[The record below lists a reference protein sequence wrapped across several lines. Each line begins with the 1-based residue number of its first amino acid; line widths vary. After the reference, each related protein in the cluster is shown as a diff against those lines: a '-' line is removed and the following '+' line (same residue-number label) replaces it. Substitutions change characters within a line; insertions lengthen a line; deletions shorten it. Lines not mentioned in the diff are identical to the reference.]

1 VIWHLKQGQPL
12 SLCYTDVNIPL
23 INSGFGMTHRSGK
36 YFIGE
41 VNRRLAPWIFFS
53 LVFLS
58 GLGITATL
66 WRHAER
72 QHIEHL
78 RLAFESSA
86 DMATQVISNRIN
98 NYSVVMRGVKGFF
111 EGSDYISIEEFRTYV
126 QALNVQAKLPGV
138 QGIGL
143 VTLVPHSDKV
153 RHIAEIR
160 KQNLPDYSIK
170 PEGQRDLYTPISH
183 IEPLTDEN
191 LKALGFDTNTLP
203 QARTA
208 MEQSRDSGDVAIT
221 SRITLVQDAGKQ
233 GVFAFVMYLPIYK
246 QGVKLDTQAELR
258 AANSGWV
265 DVPFRM
271 NDFMAGLRGAIDPD
285 LDFDIHDRSPDFDP
299 IPLYHSDGISHHDR
313 ALSGSLQTSRELNF
327 GGRQWSL
334 QLSTTPAFKERISS
348 GGHASLIAI
357 AGIAVTFTLSLL
369 TWLLSSGRESAH
381 SRFQQLFKQAGDG
394 ILLISR
400 DHRLIDANPA
410 ALKMLGYSRTE
421 ILQRYLPDIVAP
433 HEHARLDS
441 EVSRMMTG
449 VTHLEEWMH
458 VRKDGSEFA
467 AEVCASQ
474 LNNQFYFAILRDLT
488 ERKHAEQRILRLT
501 HLYQALSETNQAIVR
516 MIDESELFPL
526 VCRCAVDFGGMK
538 MAWIGQINDADQCI
552 EPVARYGEGLAYL
565 DKLTISSRW
574 DLQLGCGPTGTAL
587 RENRPVIVNDYLDDP
602 MTQHWHENAKTF
614 GWYSAAAFPIQRN
627 DKPFAVFSVYHTQ
640 KDAFDNDAINLLKE
654 MAGDISFA
662 LDNFDR
668 EHQRHLTEKA
678 LFKSESHFRF
688 VTESSQALIWVSD
701 TDKRCIWFNKVWL
714 NFTGRTIEQELG
726 NGWMEGVHPDDIEQC
741 KDLFFV
747 QFERQEPFCMEYR
760 LKRHDGEY
768 RWIIDNG
775 APYFDDQGLFQ
786 GYIGS
791 CLDVTERKAAE
802 QALAENEAKMS
813 AVLENVSAYI
823 YIKDEDGRYQYVNRN
838 CLTLW
843 NLSMNEVIG
852 ATDDKFFDAQSARRI
867 RKTDQSVLVE
877 GKAIQTE
884 ESNIV
889 TATGKTATYWAV
901 KIPLRREN
909 GSIYGICGISTDI
922 SELKRLE
929 MSLLENEKLL
939 SESQRIARIGSW
951 RIDLPANKVTWSD
964 ETYRI
969 FQTTQDS
976 FKQNIEAFTQR
987 IDPQERQALQ
997 TWLNDLLEHEKA
1009 GTQQFKMLLPDGNER
1024 ILEMHGEL
1032 NCDANGQATAINGTV
1047 QDITERL
1054 LAEQQLRLN
1063 AQVFD
1068 FSREGIIIT
1077 DAQNKI
1083 VSVNPAYT
1091 EISGYSFEEALGRNP
1106 RLVSSGKQD
1115 KAFYEEMWRQILNQ
1129 GHWQGEVIN
1138 RRKNGKLF
1146 PQWLSISVIRDQS
1159 GHISH
1164 HIGIFNDLSEYK
1176 AAEERIQFLSN
1187 FDPLTHLPNRDLLRD
1202 RTQLALAAAQRAN
1215 SSFALM
1221 YLDVDRFKIVND
1233 SMGPSIG
1240 DQLLK
1245 ELARR
1250 LIEHLHPDDTLCR
1263 QGGDEFIFLLPNTD
1277 AEGAAHVAQKM
1288 LELIAQPFT
1297 LEGQRMT
1304 LTASIGIAQYP
1315 QDGNE
1320 LEQLAQ
1326 SADAALFRAK
1336 QNGRNN
1342 FQFFTR
1348 QLHQQAH
1355 DMLQIENELRQALER
1370 NELIL
1375 YYQPQIDAKTAKI
1388 IGVEAL
1394 IRWQHPQK
1402 GMVPPGRFIPVAEES
1417 GLIVDIGDWVLHK
1430 AIQQNVSW
1438 QNEGLDI
1445 VPVAVNLS
1453 VAQFRQD
1460 RLYQL
1465 VAQSLREYKLDPAFL
1480 ELEMTEGIAMENSEK
1495 TISTLNQ
1502 LHALGV
1508 KLAIDDFG
1516 TGYSSLSYL
1525 KRFQIDKLK
1534 IDQSFVRDLGRDT
1547 EDAAIV
1553 TAIIGMAK
1561 GLGFKTIAEGVETQD
1576 QLDFLR
1582 EKQCDEIQGYFF
1594 SKPVPPEVF
1603 AEMLRK
1609 GSL

>member
-1 VIWHLKQGQPL
+1 
-12 SLCYTDVNIPL
+12 
-23 INSGFGMTHRSGK
+23 MTHRSGK

-41 VNRRLAPWIFFS
+41 VNRRLTPWIFFS
-53 LVFLS
+53 LVLLS
-58 GLGITATL
+58 GLGITTTL
-66 WRHAER
+66 WRHAEQQR
-72 QHIEHL
+72 IERL
-78 RLAFESSA
+78 RLAFESSS
-86 DMATQVISNRIN
+86 DMATQVIRSRIN

-111 EGSDYISIEEFRTYV
+111 EGSDYISIEEFRSYI

-143 VTLVPHSDKV
+143 VTLVPHSDKS

-160 KQNLPDYSIK
+160 KQNIPDYSIK
-170 PEGQRDLYTPISH
+170 PEGQRAVYAPISH
-183 IEPLTDEN
+183 IEPLTDDN
-191 LKALGFDTNTLP
+191 LKALGFDTFTLP
-203 QARTA
+203 HARTT
-208 MEQSRDSGDVAIT
+208 MELSRDTGEIAIT
-221 SRITLVQDAGKQ
+221 PRITLVQDAGKQ
-233 GVFAFVMYLPIYK
+233 DVFAFVMYLPIYK
-246 QGVKLDTQAELR
+246 QGVKLNTPAELR
-258 AANSGWV
+258 AANAGWV

-271 NDFMAGLRGAIDPD
+271 NDFMAGLRGEIDPD
-285 LDFDIHDRSPDFDP
+285 LDFDIHDRSPDYDP
-299 IPLYHSDGISHHDR
+299 IPLYHSDAVSHHAR
-313 ALSGSLQTSRELNF
+313 ALSGSLQTSRELEF
-327 GGRQWSL
+327 GGRKWIL
-334 QLSTTPAFKERISS
+334 QLSTTPAFKDRISS
-348 GGHASLIAI
+348 GDHALLIAT
-357 AGIAVTFTLSLL
+357 AGIAVTLTLSLL

-381 SRFQQLFKQAGDG
+381 SRFRLLFKQAGDG

-410 ALKMLGYSRTE
+410 ALKMLGYSRNE
-421 ILQRYLPDIVAP
+421 LLERRLPDIVAT
-433 HEHARLDS
+433 HEHSRLEFD
-441 EVSRMMTG
+441 VNLMMPG
-449 VTHLEEWMH
+449 ITHLEEWIH

-474 LNNQFYFAILRDLT
+474 LNSQFYLTILRDLT
-488 ERKHAEQRILRLT
+488 ERKNAEQRILRLT

-538 MAWIGQINDADQCI
+538 MAWIGQLNKSDQRI
-552 EPVARYGEGLAYL
+552 EPVARYGEGLAFL
-565 DKLTISSRW
+565 DNLDYSSRG
-574 DLQLGCGPTGTAL
+574 DLQLDCGITGKAL
-587 RENRPVIVNDYLDDP
+587 LENRPVIVKDYLNDP
-602 MTQHWHENAKTF
+602 MTRHWHESAKTF
-614 GWYSAAAFPIQRN
+614 GWHSAAAFPIQRN
-627 DKPFAVFSVYHTQ
+627 DKPFAVFSVYHAQ
-640 KDAFDNDAINLLKE
+640 KDAFDKDAINLLKE
-654 MAGDISFA
+654 MADDISFA

-668 EHQRHLTEKA
+668 ENQRQLTEKA
-678 LFKSESHFRF
+678 LYKSESHFRF

-701 TDKRCIWFNKVWL
+701 TDKKCTWFNKVWL
-714 NFTGRTIEQELG
+714 DFTGRTMEQELG
-726 NGWMEGVHPDDIEQC
+726 NGWMEGVHPDDIHQC
-741 KDLFFV
+741 KDLFFS
-747 QFERQEPFCMEYR
+747 QFDHQKPFSMEYR
-760 LKRHDGEY
+760 LKHHDGQY
-768 RWIIDNG
+768 RWIFDNG
-775 APYFDDQGLFQ
+775 APYFDDQGVFQ

-791 CLDVTERKAAE
+791 CQDVTERKAAE

-813 AVLENVSAYI
+813 AVLENVSACI
-823 YIKDEDGRYQYVNRN
+823 YIKDEAGRYQFVNRN

-843 NLSMNEVIG
+843 NLTMDEVIG
-852 ATDDKFFDAQSARRI
+852 ATDEKLFDEQSAAQI
-867 RKTDQSVLVE
+867 RKNDRCVLVE
-877 GKAIQTE
+877 GKAVQTE

-889 TATGKTATYWAV
+889 TSTGKAASYWAV

-909 GSIYGICGISTDI
+909 GSIYGLCGISTDI

-929 MSLLENEKLL
+929 MSLRDNEKLL
-939 SESQRIARIGSW
+939 SESQRIAQIGSW
-951 RIDLPANKVTWSD
+951 RIDLPANNVTWSD
-964 ETYRI
+964 ETYHI
-969 FQTTQDS
+969 FQTTHDN
-976 FKQNIEAFTQR
+976 FEQNLEAFTKR
-987 IDPQERQALQ
+987 IHPQERPGLQ
-997 TWLNDLLEHEKA
+997 KWLNGILEHETA
-1009 GTQQFKMLLPDGNER
+1009 GPHQFKLLLPEGNER

-1032 NCDANGQATAINGTV
+1032 NCDAKGKPIAINGTV

-1054 LAEQQLRLN
+1054 QAEQQLRLN

-1091 EISGYSFEEALGRNP
+1091 EISGYSFQESLGKNP

-1115 KAFYEEMWRQILNQ
+1115 KAFYEDMWRQILNQ

-1138 RRKNGKLF
+1138 RRKNGSLY
-1146 PQWLSISVIRDQS
+1146 PQWLSISVIRDPS
-1159 GHISH
+1159 GRISH
-1164 HIGIFNDLSEYK
+1164 HIGILNDLSEHK

-1245 ELARR
+1245 ELANRF
-1250 LIEHLHPDDTLCR
+1250 IEHLHPDDTVCR

-1348 QLHQQAH
+1348 QLHQHAH
-1355 DMLQIENELRQALER
+1355 EMLQVENELRQALER

-1375 YYQPQIDAKTAKI
+1375 YYQPQIDAKTSKI

-1402 GMVPPGRFIPVAEES
+1402 GMVPPGRFIPIAEES
-1417 GLIVDIGDWVLHK
+1417 GLIVDIGDWVLHT
-1430 AIQQNVSW
+1430 AIRQNVTW
-1438 QNEGLDI
+1438 QSEGLDI

-1460 RLYQL
+1460 RLYRL
-1465 VAQSLREYKLDPAFL
+1465 IAQSLREYKLDPALL
-1480 ELEMTEGIAMENSEK
+1480 ELEMTEGIAMENTEQ

-1609 GSL
+1609 GSI

>member
-1 VIWHLKQGQPL
+1 ML
-12 SLCYTDVNIPL
+12 
-23 INSGFGMTHRSGK
+23 
-36 YFIGE
+36 
-41 VNRRLAPWIFFS
+41 
-53 LVFLS
+53 LS
-58 GLGITATL
+58 GLSITATL
-66 WRHAER
+66 WRQAEQQR
-72 QHIEHL
+72 IEHL

-86 DMATQVISNRIN
+86 DMATQVIRNRID
-98 NYSVVMRGVKGFF
+98 NYSVVMRGVRGFF
-111 EGSDYISIEEFRTYV
+111 EGSDYISVEEFRTYI
-126 QALNVQAKLPGV
+126 QALNVQTKLPGV

-143 VTLVPHSDKV
+143 VTLVPNSDKA

-160 KQNLPDYSIK
+160 EQNLPDYSIK
-170 PEGQRDLYTPISH
+170 PEGQRDVYAPISH
-183 IEPLTDEN
+183 IEPLTDDN
-191 LKALGFDTNTLP
+191 LKALGFDIFTLP
-203 QARTA
+203 HSRTA
-208 MEQSRDSGDVAIT
+208 MELSRDTGDIAIT
-221 SRITLVQDAGKQ
+221 SRITLVQDVGKQ
-233 GVFAFVMYLPIYK
+233 DVFAFVMYLPIYK
-246 QGVKLDTQAELR
+246 QGLKLNTPAEHR
-258 AANSGWV
+258 AANAGWV

-285 LDFDIHDRSPDFDP
+285 LDIEIHDRAPDYDP
-299 IPLYHSDGISHHDR
+299 IPLYHSDGISHRDR
-313 ALSGSLQTSRELNF
+313 ALSGSLQISRELAF
-327 GGRQWSL
+327 GGRQWIL
-334 QLSTTPAFKERISS
+334 QLSTTPAFEERISA
-348 GGHASLIAI
+348 GDPALLIAI
-357 AGIAVTFTLSLL
+357 AGIAVTLSLSLL

-394 ILLISR
+394 IMLISR
-400 DHRLIDANPA
+400 DQSLIDANPA
-410 ALKMLGYSRTE
+410 VLKMLGYSRTE
-421 ILQRYLPDIVAP
+421 LLQRRLPEILAT
-433 HEHARLDS
+433 HEHSRLDS
-441 EVSRMMTG
+441 EVNHMMTG
-449 VTHLEEWMH
+449 VTHLEEWQH

-474 LNNQFYFAILRDLT
+474 LDSQFYFAILRDLT
-488 ERKHAEQRILRLT
+488 ERKNAEQRILRLT

-516 MIDESELFPL
+516 MIDQSELFPL

-538 MAWIGQINDADQCI
+538 MAWIGQLDEADQRI

-565 DKLTISSRW
+565 DNPDNPSCGNLP
-574 DLQLGCGPTGTAL
+574 LGCGLTETAL
-587 RENRPVIVNDYLDDP
+587 RENQAVIVNDYFNDP
-602 MTQHWHENAKTF
+602 ITRHWHESAKTF
-614 GWYSAAAFPIQRN
+614 GWHSAAAFPIQRN
-627 DKPFAVFSVYHTQ
+627 EKPFAVFSVYHAQT
-640 KDAFDNDAINLLKE
+640 DAFDNDAINLLKE

-668 EHQRHLTEKA
+668 ENQRQLTEKA

-701 TDKRCIWFNKVWL
+701 TDKKYTWFNKVWL
-714 NFTGRTIEQELG
+714 DFTGRTIEQELG
-726 NGWMEGVHPDDIEQC
+726 DGWMEGVHPDDIEQC

-760 LKRHDGEY
+760 LKHHEGEY
-768 RWIIDNG
+768 RWIIEKG
-775 APYFDDQGLFQ
+775 APYFDDEGIFQ

-791 CLDVTERKAAE
+791 CLDITERKAAE

-823 YIKDEDGRYQYVNRN
+823 YIKDEAGRYQFVNRN
-838 CLTLW
+838 CLKLW
-843 NLSMNEVIG
+843 NLTMDEVIG
-852 ATDDKFFDAQSARRI
+852 ATDEKLFDAQSAKRI
-867 RKTDQSVLVE
+867 IKNDRCVLIDGKT
-877 GKAIQTE
+877 IQTE

-889 TATGKTATYWAV
+889 TSTGKAATYWAV

-909 GSIYGICGISTDI
+909 GSVYGLCGISTDI

-951 RIDLPANKVTWSD
+951 RIDLPAHNVTWSD

-976 FKQNIEAFTQR
+976 FEQNLDAFTQR
-987 IDPQERQALQ
+987 IDPQERSILQ
-997 TWLNDLLEHEKA
+997 SWLNDIVENKTV
-1009 GTQQFKMLLPDGNER
+1009 GTHQFKMLLPEGNER
-1024 ILEMHGEL
+1024 ILEMYGEL
-1032 NCDANGQATAINGTV
+1032 KCDANGIPIAINGTV
-1047 QDITERL
+1047 QDITARL
-1054 LAEQQLRLN
+1054 QAEQQLRLN

-1091 EISGYSFEEALGRNP
+1091 EISGYSFEEALGKNP

-1115 KAFYEEMWRQILNQ
+1115 KAFYKEMWRQILHQ
-1129 GHWQGEVIN
+1129 GHWQGEMIN
-1138 RRKNGKLF
+1138 RRKNGKLY

-1159 GHISH
+1159 GRISH

-1277 AEGAAHVAQKM
+1277 AEGAAHVAQKV

-1375 YYQPQIDAKTAKI
+1375 YYQPQIDAKTTKI

-1402 GMVPPGRFIPVAEES
+1402 GMVPPGRFIPIAEES
-1417 GLIVDIGDWVLHK
+1417 GLIVDIGDWVLHT
-1430 AIQQNVSW
+1430 AIRQNVTW
-1438 QNEGLDI
+1438 QSEGLDI

-1460 RLYQL
+1460 RLYL
-1465 VAQSLREYKLDPAFL
+1465 LIAQSLREYKLDPALL
-1480 ELEMTEGIAMENSEK
+1480 ELEMTEGIAMENSEQ

-1594 SKPVPPEVF
+1594 SKPVPAEIF

-1609 GSL
+1609 GGI

>member
-1 VIWHLKQGQPL
+1 
-12 SLCYTDVNIPL
+12 
-23 INSGFGMTHRSGK
+23 MTHRSGK

-53 LVFLS
+53 LVLMS
-58 GLGITATL
+58 GLGITVTL
-66 WRHAER
+66 WRHAEQQR
-72 QHIEHL
+72 IEHL
-78 RLAFESSA
+78 RSAFESSA
-86 DMATQVISNRIN
+86 DMATQTIRNRIN
-98 NYSVVMRGVKGFF
+98 NFSVVMRGVKGFF
-111 EGSDYISIEEFRTYV
+111 EGSDYISTEEFRAYI
-126 QALNVQAKLPGV
+126 QALNVQTKLPGV

-143 VTLVPHSDKV
+143 VTLVPHADKA
-153 RHIAEIR
+153 RHTAEIR
-160 KQNLPDYSIK
+160 KQNLPNYSIK
-170 PEGQRDLYTPISH
+170 PEGQRDIYAPISH

-191 LKALGFDTNTLP
+191 LKAHGFDTFTLP
-203 QARTA
+203 HARTA
-208 MEQSRDSGDVAIT
+208 MERSRDTGDIAIT
-221 SRITLVQDAGKQ
+221 SRITLVQDADKQ

-258 AANSGWV
+258 AANAGWV

-285 LDFDIHDRSPDFDP
+285 IDFDIHDHSPDYDP
-299 IPLYHSDGISHHDR
+299 TPLYHSDNISHHER
-313 ALSGSLQTSRELNF
+313 TLSGSLQTSREIEF
-327 GGRQWSL
+327 GGRQWAL
-334 QLSTTPAFKERISS
+334 QLSTTPAFIERISP
-348 GGHASLIAI
+348 GNHVLLIAI
-357 AGIAVTFTLSLL
+357 AGIAVTLTLSLL
-369 TWLLSSGRESAH
+369 TWLLSSGRESAQ
-381 SRFQQLFKQAGDG
+381 SRFQLLFKQAGDG

-400 DHRLIDANPA
+400 DHRLIEANPA
-410 ALKMLGYSRTE
+410 ALRMLGYRRDE
-421 ILQRYLPDIVAP
+421 LLQRRLPDIVAT
-433 HEHARLDS
+433 HEQSRLDL
-441 EVSRMMTG
+441 EVSQMMSG
-449 VTHLEEWMH
+449 VTHLVEWMH

-474 LNNQFYFAILRDLT
+474 LDSQFYFAILRDLT
-488 ERKHAEQRILRLT
+488 ERKNAEQRILRLT

-538 MAWIGQINDADQCI
+538 MAWIGQLNEADQHI
-552 EPVARYGEGLAYL
+552 DPVACHGEDLDYL
-565 DKLTISSRW
+565 DKLTISSRG
-574 DLQLGCGPTGTAL
+574 DLLLGCGIIGTAL
-587 RENRPVIVNDYLDDP
+587 RENHPVIVNDYFNDAI
-602 MTQHWHENAKTF
+602 TRHWHESAKTF
-614 GWYSAAAFPIQRN
+614 GWHSAAAFPIQRN
-627 DKPFAVFSVYHTQ
+627 DKPFAVFSVYHAQTG
-640 KDAFDNDAINLLKE
+640 AFDKDAINLLKE
-654 MAGDISFA
+654 MACDISFA

-668 EHQRHLTEKA
+668 ENQRQLTEKA

-688 VTESSQALIWVSD
+688 VTESSQALIWVSG
-701 TDKRCIWFNKVWL
+701 TNKKCTWFNKIWL
-714 NFTGRTIEQELG
+714 DFTGRTMEQELG
-726 NGWMEGVHPDDIEQC
+726 NGWMEGVHPDDIKHC
-741 KDLFFV
+741 MDLFLSH
-747 QFERQEPFCMEYR
+747 FERLEPFCMEYR
-760 LKRHDGEY
+760 LKHRDGEY

-775 APYFDDQGLFQ
+775 APYFDDQGIFQ

-791 CLDVTERKAAE
+791 CLDITERKAAE

-823 YIKDEDGRYQYVNRN
+823 YIKDEAGRYQYVNRN

-843 NLSMNEVIG
+843 NKTMDEVIG
-852 ATDDKFFDAQSARRI
+852 ATDEKLFDAQSAAQILKNDRC
-867 RKTDQSVLVE
+867 VLVD
-877 GKAIQTE
+877 GKAVQRE
-884 ESNIV
+884 EANIV
-889 TATGKTATYWAV
+889 TSTGKVASYWAV
-901 KIPLRREN
+901 KIPLMREN
-909 GSIYGICGISTDI
+909 GTIYGLCGISTDI

-939 SESQRIARIGSW
+939 SESQRIAQIGSW
-951 RIDLPANKVTWSD
+951 RIALPSHNVTWSD

-969 FQTTQDS
+969 FQTTQDR
-976 FKQNIEAFTQR
+976 FEQTLEAFTQR
-987 IDPQERQALQ
+987 IHPQDREVLQA
-997 TWLNDLLEHEKA
+997 WLKDLVEN
-1009 GTQQFKMLLPDGNER
+1009 GTADSHLFKILLSESNER

-1032 NCDANGQATAINGTV
+1032 KCDANGMPIAINGTV

-1054 LAEQQLRLN
+1054 QAEQQLRLN
-1063 AQVFD
+1063 AQVFE

-1083 VSVNPAYT
+1083 VAINPAYS
-1091 EISGYSFEEALGRNP
+1091 EISGYSFQEALGKNP

-1115 KAFYEEMWRQILNQ
+1115 KAFYKDMWQQILNQ

-1138 RRKNGKLF
+1138 RRKNGSLY
-1146 PQWLSISVIRDQS
+1146 PQRLSISVIRDQS
-1159 GHISH
+1159 GRISH
-1164 HIGIFNDLSEYK
+1164 HIGILNDLSEHK

-1202 RTQLALAAAQRAN
+1202 RTQLALAAAQRAD

-1245 ELARR
+1245 ELANR
-1250 LIEHLHPDDTLCR
+1250 LIEHLHPDDTVCR

-1355 DMLQIENELRQALER
+1355 EMLQVENELRQALER

-1375 YYQPQIDAKTAKI
+1375 YYQPQIDAKTSKI

-1402 GMVPPGRFIPVAEES
+1402 GMVPPGRFIPIAEES
-1417 GLIVDIGDWVLHK
+1417 GLIVDIGDWVLHT
-1430 AIQQNVSW
+1430 AIQQNVTW
-1438 QNEGLDI
+1438 QNEGLNI

-1460 RLYQL
+1460 RLYRMI
-1465 VAQSLREYKLDPAFL
+1465 AQYLREYKLDPALL
-1480 ELEMTEGIAMENSEK
+1480 ELEMTEGIAMENTEQ

-1594 SKPVPPEVF
+1594 SKPVPPEKF
-1603 AEMLRK
+1603 AELLRK
-1609 GSL
+1609 GSI